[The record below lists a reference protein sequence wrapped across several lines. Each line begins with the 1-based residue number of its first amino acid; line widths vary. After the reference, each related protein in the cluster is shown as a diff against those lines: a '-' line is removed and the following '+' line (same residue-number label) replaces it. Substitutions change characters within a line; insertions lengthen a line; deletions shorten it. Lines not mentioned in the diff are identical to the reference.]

1 MSHNNDDY
9 RAFVG
14 IRWIRVVTASIKCNP
29 WPLWTSDPGTTPMAL
44 VTITQRCH
52 KCHTKVSYKG
62 VIQAKQPPTQVSYKG
77 VIQAKQPPTQV
88 SYKPPTQ
95 VSYADVIKQVKVSCK
110 GRKCIQAS
118 APLEMIPLWG
128 SRAGHQAN
136 DVCMRMLGSHRRYL
150 HGPLPHTKNKYN

>member
-1 MSHNNDDY
+1 MIDY
-9 RAFVG
+9 RAFAGVP
-14 IRWIRVVTASIKCNP
+14 RWIRVVTATIKCNY
-29 WPLWTSDPGTTPMAL
+29 WPLWTFDPGTTPMAL

-95 VSYADVIKQVKVSCK
+95 VSYK
-110 GRKCIQAS
+110 GFIQAKQPMQALTSPSMDLAHKPIYS
-118 APLEMIPLWG
+118 ASTIGKSSSLSFFPFGFAKSSSE
-128 SRAGHQAN
+128 S
-136 DVCMRMLGSHRRYL
+136 
-150 HGPLPHTKNKYN
+150 